1 MEATVLN
8 PLPFSVDVPA
18 LLKRLHLREGSGQVD
33 EVRRLVAEAEQVARP
48 KAIYRLGFIESKEP
62 DAVVV
67 DSIRFTSRVLRV
79 NLDTLQRVF
88 AFVCTSGRELEGWAE
103 GQEDLLARF
112 YADAINQ
119 AVLGS
124 AIAAFHSH
132 LAAAFSLHQSATM
145 NPGSLGDWPITQ
157 QRPLFA
163 LIGDVTGC
171 IGVELTPSLLMVP
184 TKSVSGILYP
194 TEETFASC
202 QLCPREECPNR
213 RAPYDPELF
222 DRKYR
227 QSGAAPAPAAPAA
240 YLEH

>member
-1 MEATVLN
+1 L
-8 PLPFSVDVPA
+8 
-18 LLKRLHLREGSGQVD
+18 RIREGSSPEA
-33 EVRRLVAEAEQVARP
+33 EVRCLVSEAEQVARP
-48 KAIYRLGFIESKEP
+48 KAMYRLGFIEEKGP
-62 DAVVV
+62 DAVTVNG
-67 DSIRFTSRVLRV
+67 ICFTSRVLRV

-88 AFVCTSGRELEGWAE
+88 AFVCTSGRELEAWAD
-103 GQEDLLARF
+103 GQADLLARF

-124 AIAAFHSH
+124 AIGSFHAH
-132 LAAAFSLHQSATM
+132 LAEAFSLHKTATM
-145 NPGSLGDWPITQ
+145 NPGSLGDWPISQ

-163 LIGDVTGC
+163 LIGDVTGA
-171 IGVELTPSLLMVP
+171 IGVELKPSLLMVP

-202 QLCPREECPNR
+202 QLCPREACPNR

-227 QSGAAPAPAAPAA
+227 ESVAAAVPASD
-240 YLEH
+240 LKEHE